1 MPYKKVL
8 AILLAMAVIVAGG
21 LSLVA
26 SSLPDGL
33 EWSISKITG
42 ATEVESTGGI
52 YSFFAGIQDKLAIL
66 PDYGFKSSDTIAGT
80 SFSGIVGG
88 VVVILLCIV
97 CCNLFKFFRKKA

>member
-1 MPYKKVL
+1 M
-8 AILLAMAVIVAGG
+8 
-21 LSLVA
+21 A

-52 YSFFAGIQDKLAIL
+52 YSFFAGIQDKLAIF

-88 VVVILLCIV
+88 VVVILLCVV

>member
-1 MPYKKVL
+1 
-8 AILLAMAVIVAGG
+8 MAVIIAGG

-52 YSFFAGIQDKLAIL
+52 YSFFCRNTGQA
-66 PDYGFKSSDTIAGT
+66 
-80 SFSGIVGG
+80 
-88 VVVILLCIV
+88 
-97 CCNLFKFFRKKA
+97 CNLS

>member
-8 AILLAMAVIVAGG
+8 AILLAMAVIIAGG

-26 SSLPDGL
+26 SSFMPDGL

-66 PDYGFKSSDTIAGT
+66 PDYGFKSSGHNCRNII
-80 SFSGIVGG
+80 FRHCRWSGSNP
-88 VVVILLCIV
+88 VVHCVLQFI
-97 CCNLFKFFRKKA
+97 

>member
-1 MPYKKVL
+1 
-8 AILLAMAVIVAGG
+8 MAVIIAGG

-88 VVVILLCIV
+88 VVVILLCVVSAI
-97 CCNLFKFFRKKA
+97 CLSFLERKHNGKI

>member
-1 MPYKKVL
+1 MITLTGGYLINREYTDDTLKNILTVPVSFHRFLWGKLLTSGIL
-8 AILLAMAVIVAGG
+8 AVGF
-21 LSLVA
+21 
-26 SSLPDGL
+26 
-33 EWSISKITG
+33 
-42 ATEVESTGGI
+42 GI

>member
-1 MPYKKVL
+1 
-8 AILLAMAVIVAGG
+8 MAVIVAGG

-52 YSFFAGIQDKLAIL
+52 YSFLQEYRTSLQSFLTTDLSLQTQL
-66 PDYGFKSSDTIAGT
+66 PEHHFQA
-80 SFSGIVGG
+80 
-88 VVVILLCIV
+88 L
-97 CCNLFKFFRKKA
+97 

>member
-1 MPYKKVL
+1 
-8 AILLAMAVIVAGG
+8 MAVIIAGG

-88 VVVILLCIV
+88 VVVILLCVV
-97 CCNLFKFFRKKA
+97 CCNLFKFLERKHNGKI